1 LGVALP
7 LLLKLKFD
15 GPTKRRRRFALPEH
29 SKFNFSFRLYFSL
42 LPSYFWLMPKCP
54 TCVKPIEWQDNPW
67 RPFCS
72 ERCKLIDF
80 SRWANEEYRVPGKE
94 INPDEITDR
103 SEKSE
108 STPAEDTEG

>member
-1 LGVALP
+1 MLP
-7 LLLKLKFD
+7 L
-15 GPTKRRRRFALPEH
+15 GGYAH
-29 SKFNFSFRLYFSL
+29 SKLNFSFRLYFSL
-42 LPSYFWLMPKCP
+42 LPSYFCLMPKCP
-54 TCVKPIEWQDNPW
+54 TCGKPAEWQDNPW